1 MATLFERASKQA
13 RRRSSGEDALAF
25 ASGLILGGLVG
36 AIAAIALAPTDGA
49 TLRQRIAERV
59 DELLGGGSPLAGPA
73 PGAGPPSESSPVAVA
88 QDGKEGTPGVT
99 TVTSADGRSGPV
111 VSPA

>member
-25 ASGLILGGLVG
+25 VSGLILGALVG
-36 AIAAIALAPTDGA
+36 AVAAIALAPTDGA
-49 TLRQRIAERV
+49 TLRQRIAEHV

-73 PGAGPPSESSPVAVA
+73 PGAAPPAESGPVAVT
-88 QDGKEGTPGVT
+88 QDRQEGSTGVT
-99 TVTSADGRSGPV
+99 TVTSADGRPGPV
-111 VSPA
+111 VAPA